1 MTFENKELLKD
12 VLLFAKNVDTKIN
25 DMSLEVID
33 FRELRKYTKNEV
45 LLTLYWLEE
54 NGYLARNNKLTEKRY
69 SLTLKGDLLYEGF
82 SNNIEMK
89 EE

>member
-1 MTFENKELLKD
+1 MIIEDKKLLKE

-33 FRELRKYTKNEV
+33 FGELRKYTKNEV

-54 NGYLARNNKLTEKRY
+54 NGYLARNNRITEKRY
-69 SLTLKGDLLYEGF
+69 SLTLKGELLFEQF
-82 SNNIEMK
+82 SN